1 MHTVVVARELPD
13 LLEGIDA
20 TVRGR
25 AAAATA
31 AHVVHVPPG
40 EWSPREREDDPTGH
54 FGLLVLDGL
63 FARRVHLGNRAC
75 VELLGAGDVL
85 RPWAVARDDSSI
97 TLDDRWVCQVDASIA
112 VLDRGFALRVARHPE
127 IAANLMERGIL
138 RAHWLGFHLAVCHL
152 PQLQTRLRVM
162 FWYLADRWGRVTPDG
177 VLLPL
182 RLTHELLGGLV
193 GARRPATT
201 TALGE
206 LSAVGWVERRSD
218 GGWLLHGEPPPELD
232 DLHGGA
238 AGHVATP
245 VR

>member
-1 MHTVVVARELPD
+1 
-13 LLEGIDA
+13 
-20 TVRGR
+20 
-25 AAAATA
+25 
-31 AHVVHVPPG
+31 
-40 EWSPREREDDPTGH
+40 
-54 FGLLVLDGL
+54 
-63 FARRVHLGNRAC
+63 VHLGNRAC
-75 VELLGAGDVL
+75 VELLGAGNVL

-97 TLDDRWVCQVDASIA
+97 TLDDRFVCQVDTRIA
-112 VLDRGFALRVARHPE
+112 VLDRGFALRVSRHPE
-127 IAANLMERGIL
+127 IAANLMESGNR

-152 PQLQTRLRVM
+152 PHLQTRLRVM

-177 VLLPL
+177 VVLPL

-206 LSAVGWVERRSD
+206 LTAAGWIERRDD
-218 GGWLLHGEPPPELD
+218 GGWLVRGDPPPELD

-245 VR
+245 VA